1 MGVASRM
8 KGRIVILGL
17 VALAIAC
24 PKDDAPK
31 LTFTPYE
38 SPSGVP
44 DPQTVKDEAIDEVG
58 RVGIDTVLLLPAT
71 LEYEQLDRLLQSI
84 GRQARTRS
92 GFKNAPR
99 PQFVDVR
106 IYTDAARTG
115 DANAWVGRL
124 QLKGDGEPLIE
135 MKLPFPL
142 GKTVRKMIDER
153 PEYGT
158 IKPKVDSGDAEGRL
172 ELTVP
177 YVTAGEDQYV
187 KKLGYGDAIQEFNSW
202 ALMMFRKFPAL
213 KDFTFV
219 GEHNGKEVVRI
230 RITREQYD
238 QINITKVEED
248 LGAFSGEFLVGQMQ
262 GAISDEAVQAKLA
275 KKRREVYGA
284 MLKQLPPDQVVIS
297 KTLK

>member
-1 MGVASRM
+1 MVFATGM
-8 KGRIVILGL
+8 KRNIAVFSGI
-17 VALAIAC
+17 ALAIAC
-24 PKDDAPK
+24 AKDDAPK

-38 SPSGVP
+38 APSGVP

-58 RVGIDTVLLLPAT
+58 RVGIDTVLVMPRST
-71 LEYEQLDRLLQSI
+71 EYEQLDRLLQSI

-106 IYTDAARTG
+106 IYTDAAKTG
-115 DANAWVGRL
+115 DANGWVGRL
-124 QLKGDGEPLIE
+124 QLKGDGEPVID
-135 MKLPFPL
+135 MRLPFPL
-142 GKTVRKMIDER
+142 GKTVKKMIDER

-158 IKPKVDSGDAEGRL
+158 IKPKVNSGDAEGRL
-172 ELTVP
+172 ELTIP
-177 YVTAGEDQYV
+177 YVSPGEDHYV

-202 ALMMFRKFPAL
+202 TLMMFRKLPAL

-230 RITREQYD
+230 RITREQYE

-248 LGAFSGEFLVGQMQ
+248 LGAFSGQFMAGQMQ
-262 GAISDEAVQAKLA
+262 GAISDEAVAAKLA
-275 KKRREVYGA
+275 KERREVYGA